1 MGGTPRRRRDREPT
15 VWVGGRSHLKMLPN
29 SPQEETKG
37 CAWSVGP
44 HRVRVG
50 LVRVTNSRT
59 EGLVRVTNPCTD
71 SLVRVAGPRTIGQ
84 VRVTTPGTI
93 GLEKIT
99 NPRTICLVR
108 VSGPLL
114 RAALTKLRK
123 PRHRLT
129 KEGGWAQ
136 PSVMTGPVIVTT
148 KPRKEENPLWKIEM
162 RSRRKART

>member
-1 MGGTPRRRRDREPT
+1 MRAGLMRVVSSRTID
-15 VWVGGRSHLKMLPN
+15 L
-29 SPQEETKG
+29 
-37 CAWSVGP
+37 
-44 HRVRVG
+44 VRVADPRAFG
-50 LVRVTNSRT
+50 LVRVTAPGANALERITSPRKIR
-59 EGLVRVTNPCTD
+59 LVRV
-71 SLVRVAGPRTIGQ
+71 PR
-84 VRVTTPGTI
+84 
-93 GLEKIT
+93 
-99 NPRTICLVR
+99 
-108 VSGPLL
+108 PLL